1 MNDVADFLDAPLEH
15 TVSGRIGHHQRSEV
29 VLVRLG
35 FRAQIGDVDVP
46 FLVAGD
52 RDDFQ
57 ASHHGTGGIRA
68 VSGRRD
74 ETNFAMPFTAA
85 FVIFADDE
93 KPGVFALRASVG
105 LKRNGGETSDF
116 REPLFEL
123 LEQKPVALGLA

>member
-1 MNDVADFLDAPLEH
+1 M
-15 TVSGRIGHHQRSEV
+15 
-29 VLVRLG
+29 RLG
-35 FRAQIGDVDVP
+35 LRAQIGDVDVP

-57 ASHHGTGGIRA
+57 ASHHSAGGIRA

-74 ETNFAMPFTAA
+74 ETDFAMPFTAA

-93 KPGVFALRASVG
+93 KPGVFALRAGVR
-105 LKRNGGETSDF
+105 LKRNGGEPRDF
-116 REPLFEL
+116 REPLLEL